1 MKIVTLETTRPWD
14 CRPLSWCLFLFTEG
28 PIAICL
34 APGNKTRKARK
45 ERVFSMANLIYSPH
59 HVLHTY
65 RCTWYSILYFVPGKA
80 VCYAGLLLLGCKQTF
95 FCFQVSF
102 CPVKRWNRVGSFRN
116 EFDYS
121 REGTQISFPLLD
133 SRSCENF
140 GLLIFQFS
148 CWKKKVYQTEPPF
161 WSTVSFLTTQLKNEP
176 VRNSR
181 NCYCREAEN
190 WSGYL
195 SESSQTHSE
204 KSRLD
209 FLALRGK
216 NWLESKKISVC
227 NHKKKVP
234 HNNRPMVCS
243 VVRPRYGEG
252 DAGII
257 DAGLEDSSS
266 SL

>member
-243 VVRPRYGEG
+243 CLLYTS
-252 DAGII
+252 DAA
-257 DAGLEDSSS
+257 DE
-266 SL
+266 